1 MSSSILSKFWT
12 FVVFM
17 SIALVGVMLWR
28 IHDANG
34 RAVPPIAYDKFVGIL
49 DARKIQNA
57 TIYMGYDV
65 SEIRAS
71 LQNSSNPIQADMPTQ
86 ELPKLMKQMM
96 DGGASVEIARA
107 RRFEPAEFVLNIVPY
122 ALMFVFAI
130 VIVLM
135 RKKVVA

>member
-17 SIALVGVMLWR
+17 SMVLVGIMEWR

-57 TIYMGYDV
+57 NIYLGYDV
-65 SEIRAS
+65 SGIRAS
-71 LQNSSNPIQADMPTQ
+71 LQNSSNPIQADVPTQ
-86 ELPKLMKQMM
+86 ELPKL
-96 DGGASVEIARA
+96 I
-107 RRFEPAEFVLNIVPY
+107 I
-122 ALMFVFAI
+122 
-130 VIVLM
+130 LM
-135 RKKVVA
+135 RKKVLA